1 MDRRLKRQLARWSA
15 GDLPQIKVNS
25 TMPVKIIAV
34 AVLIGIIGFMSAYT
48 VETGNV
54 AVERTLGKVDH
65 EEQGQGL
72 NFKMPFLT
80 NSIEFS
86 AKEIAIDINDL
97 TPKAADNLS
106 LKDLDVSVFY
116 RVPKD
121 RVSELMVKYA
131 AAAARGADGVYMPA
145 YGLLYREARAAI
157 YEQVAQIDSL
167 QLHKRRDFLQNEVLE
182 ELQGR
187 LERSDPGDIIITR
200 VVVRAL
206 NTDPSIEAAIRDA
219 VEAEKRLEAKQV
231 QVEIAKKD
239 AEIEIE
245 RAKGIAEANNIIN
258 SSLTAEYLQH
268 EVNLALQQFAD
279 NNGSVVVIP
288 ANMQGFDLIL
298 DSNQLRRGQN

>member
-1 MDRRLKRQLARWSA
+1 M
-15 GDLPQIKVNS
+15 QIKA
-25 TMPVKIIAV
+25 IIV
-34 AVLIGIIGFMSAYT
+34 VVLIGLVGFMSAYT

-65 EEQGQGL
+65 DENGQGL
-72 NFKMPFLT
+72 NFKMPFVTSAL
-80 NSIEFS
+80 EFS

-121 RVSELMVKYA
+121 RVSELFVKYA

-145 YGLLYREARAAI
+145 YGLMFREARSAI
-157 YEQVAQIDSL
+157 YEQVAKIDSL
-167 QLHKRRDFLQNEVLE
+167 QLHKQRELLQSSVLE

-187 LERSDPGDIIITR
+187 LDKSDPGDLIITR

-258 SSLTAEYLQH
+258 SSLTREYLQH
-268 EVNLALQQFAD
+268 EVNTALLRFAD
-279 NNGSVVVIP
+279 NDGSVVVIP
-288 ANMQGFDLIL
+288 ANMQGFEMIL
-298 DSNQLRRGQN
+298 DTSQQRRGDE

>member
-1 MDRRLKRQLARWSA
+1 MASKFRRDLARLT
-15 GDLPQIKVNS
+15 GGHLRTFEVKNTMQIK
-25 TMPVKIIAV
+25 IIIV
-34 AVLIGIIGFMSAYT
+34 AILIGIVAFMSAYT

-65 EEQGQGL
+65 NEKGQGL

-80 NSIEFS
+80 NSLEFS

-116 RVPKD
+116 RVPSE
-121 RVSELMVKYA
+121 RVSELFVKYA
-131 AAAARGADGVYMPA
+131 SAAARGPDGVYMPA
-145 YGLLYREARAAI
+145 YGLLVREARAAI
-157 YEQVAQIDSL
+157 YEQVSEIDSL
-167 QLHKRRDFLQNEVLE
+167 QLHKQRELLQTAVLE

-187 LERSDPGDIIITR
+187 LNQSDSGDIIVTR

-268 EVNLALQQFAD
+268 EVNTALLEFAD

-288 ANMQGFDLIL
+288 ANMQGFEMIL
-298 DSNQLRRGQN
+298 DSGALRRGNQ

>member
-1 MDRRLKRQLARWSA
+1 MKRLGAIGA
-15 GDLPQIKVNS
+15 VF
-25 TMPVKIIAV
+25 PVVVIAV
-34 AVLIGIIGFMSAYT
+34 IVFMSAYT

-54 AVERTLGKVDH
+54 AVERTLGKVNH
-65 EEQGQGL
+65 EEMLQGL
-72 NFKMPFLT
+72 NFKLPFLT
-80 NSIEFS
+80 NRIEFS

-106 LKDLDVSVFY
+106 LKDLDVSIFY
-116 RVPKD
+116 RVPQD
-121 RVSELMVKYA
+121 RISELMVKYA
-131 AAAARGADGVYMPA
+131 STAERGRDGIYLPA
-145 YGLLYREARAAI
+145 FGLVWREARSTI
-157 YEQVAQIDSL
+157 YEQVSEIDSL
-167 QLHKRRDFLQNEVLE
+167 QLHKRREFLQTAVLE
-182 ELQGR
+182 ELQER
-187 LERSDPGDIIITR
+187 LERTDPGDIVITR

-268 EVNLALQQFAD
+268 EVNTALLEFAD
-279 NNGSVVVIP
+279 NQGSVVVIP

-298 DSNQLRRGQN
+298 DSNQLGSRPQ

>member
-1 MDRRLKRQLARWSA
+1 MASRFKRDLARLT
-15 GDLPQIKVNS
+15 GGTLRNIELRNTMQI
-25 TMPVKIIAV
+25 KIIAA
-34 AVLIGIIGFMSAYT
+34 AVLVGVIGFMSAYT
-48 VETGNV
+48 VESGNV
-54 AVERTLGKVDH
+54 AVERTLGKVNH
-65 EEQGQGL
+65 EEQLQGL

-80 NSIEFS
+80 TSIEFS

-131 AAAARGADGVYMPA
+131 AAAVRGADGIYMPA
-145 YGLLYREARAAI
+145 YGLLVREARAAI
-157 YEQVAQIDSL
+157 YEQVSEIDSL
-167 QLHKRRDFLQNEVLE
+167 QLHKQRELLQSAVLE

-187 LERSDPGDIIITR
+187 LEQSDAGDIIITR

-206 NTDPSIEAAIRDA
+206 NTDPSIEAAIREA

-245 RAKGIAEANNIIN
+245 RAKGIAEANKIIN

-268 EVNLALQQFAD
+268 EVNKALQRFAD
-279 NNGSVVVIP
+279 NDGSVVVIP
-288 ANMQGFDLIL
+288 ANMQGFEMIL
-298 DSNQLRRGQN
+298 DSGQLRRSNQ

>member
-1 MDRRLKRQLARWSA
+1 MSRIRVKNTM
-15 GDLPQIKVNS
+15 QIKAI
-25 TMPVKIIAV
+25 IIAV
-34 AVLIGIIGFMSAYT
+34 VVGIVAFMSAYT

-65 EEQGQGL
+65 DEKGQGL
-72 NFKMPFLT
+72 NFKMPFVT
-80 NSIEFS
+80 NSLEFS

-116 RVPKD
+116 RVPQD
-121 RVSELMVKYA
+121 RISELFVKYA
-131 AAAARGADGVYMPA
+131 SAAARGADGVYMPA
-145 YGLLYREARAAI
+145 YGLMYREARSAI
-157 YEQVAQIDSL
+157 YEQVSEIDSL
-167 QLHKRRDFLQNEVLE
+167 QLHKQRELLQESVLE

-187 LERSDPGDIIITR
+187 LEKSDPGDLIITR

-268 EVNLALQQFAD
+268 EVNTALLRFAD
-279 NNGSVVVIP
+279 NDGSVVVIP
-288 ANMQGFDLIL
+288 ANMQGFEMIL
-298 DSNQLRRGQN
+298 DSGQLRRGNE

>member
-1 MDRRLKRQLARWSA
+1 M
-15 GDLPQIKVNS
+15 QIKA
-25 TMPVKIIAV
+25 IA
-34 AVLIGIIGFMSAYT
+34 AVLLIALVAFASAYT
-48 VETGNV
+48 VESGNV
-54 AVERTLGKVDH
+54 AVERTLGKVNH
-65 EEQGQGL
+65 EEQEQGL
-72 NFKMPFLT
+72 NFKLPFITSSL
-80 NSIEFS
+80 EFS

-106 LKDLDVSVFY
+106 LKDLDVSIFY
-116 RVPKD
+116 KVPKN
-121 RVSELMVKYA
+121 RISELMVKYA
-131 AAAARGADGVYMPA
+131 GVAARGSDGVYMPA
-145 YGLLYREARAAI
+145 YGLLVREARAAI
-157 YEQVAQIDSL
+157 YQQVSEIDSL
-167 QLHKRRDFLQNEVLE
+167 QLHKQRELLQTEVLAELQN
-182 ELQGR
+182 R
-187 LERSDPGDIIITR
+187 LETSDPGDLIITR

-268 EVNLALQQFAD
+268 EVNKALQEFAD
-279 NNGSVVVIP
+279 NEGSVVVIP

-298 DSNQLRRGQN
+298 DSNQLRRSQ

>member
-1 MDRRLKRQLARWSA
+1 MARTLRRSLARLSRS
-15 GDLPQIKVNS
+15 DLNKLEVSNTMPIKV
-25 TMPVKIIAV
+25 IAAAIV
-34 AVLIGIIGFMSAYT
+34 IGVIGFMSAYT

-54 AVERTLGKVDH
+54 AVERTFGKVDH
-65 EEQGQGL
+65 EEKDQGL

-80 NSIEFS
+80 TSIEFS

-121 RVSELMVKYA
+121 RISELMVKYA
-131 AAAARGADGVYMPA
+131 AAAARGADGIYMPA

-157 YEQVAQIDSL
+157 YEQVSQIDSL
-167 QLHKRRDFLQNEVLE
+167 QLHKQRDFLQNEVLD

-187 LERSDPGDIIITR
+187 LERTDQGDLIITR

-206 NTDPSIEAAIRDA
+206 NTDPSIEAAIREA

-245 RAKGIAEANNIIN
+245 RAKGIAEANSIIN

-268 EVNLALQQFAD
+268 EVNIALQQFAEND
-279 NNGSVVVIP
+279 GSVVVIP

-298 DSNQLRRGQN
+298 DSGQLRRGQN

>member
-1 MDRRLKRQLARWSA
+1 M
-15 GDLPQIKVNS
+15 QIK
-25 TMPVKIIAV
+25 IIILAII
-34 AVLIGIIGFMSAYT
+34 IGIAAFMSAYT

-65 EEQGQGL
+65 NEKGQGL

-80 NSIEFS
+80 NSLEFS

-116 RVPKD
+116 RVPSE
-121 RVSELMVKYA
+121 RVSELFVKYA
-131 AAAARGADGVYMPA
+131 SAAARGADGVYMPA
-145 YGLLYREARAAI
+145 YGLLVREARAAI
-157 YEQVAQIDSL
+157 YEQVSEIDSL
-167 QLHKRRDFLQNEVLE
+167 QLHKQRELLQTAVLE

-187 LERSDPGDIIITR
+187 LNQSDSGDIIVTR

-268 EVNLALQQFAD
+268 EVNTALLEFAD

-288 ANMQGFDLIL
+288 ANMQGFEMIL
-298 DSNQLRRGQN
+298 DSGALRRGNQ

>member
-1 MDRRLKRQLARWSA
+1 M
-15 GDLPQIKVNS
+15 QIK
-25 TMPVKIIAV
+25 AV
-34 AVLIGIIGFMSAYT
+34 AVLVVVILLAFSAAYT

-65 EEQGQGL
+65 EEKEQGL
-72 NFKMPFLT
+72 NFKLPLLT
-80 NSIEFS
+80 DSLEFS
-86 AKEIAIDINDL
+86 GKEIAIDINDL

-131 AAAARGADGVYMPA
+131 ASAARGADGVYMPA
-145 YGLLYREARAAI
+145 YGLLFREARSAI
-157 YEQVAQIDSL
+157 YEQVSEIDSL
-167 QLHKRRDFLQNEVLE
+167 QLHKQREILQNAVLD
-182 ELQGR
+182 ELQQR
-187 LERSDPGDIIITR
+187 LEKSDPGDIIITR

-268 EVNLALQQFAD
+268 EVNKALQQFAD
-279 NNGSVVVIP
+279 NEGSVVVIP

-298 DSNQLRRGQN
+298 DSNQLRRGGQ

>member
-1 MDRRLKRQLARWSA
+1 M
-15 GDLPQIKVNS
+15 QIKALV
-25 TMPVKIIAV
+25 VIIAV
-34 AVLIGIIGFMSAYT
+34 IALAFMAAYT

-65 EEQGQGL
+65 EEQLQGL
-72 NFKMPFLT
+72 NFKMPLVT
-80 NSIEFS
+80 DAIEFS

-106 LKDLDVSVFY
+106 LKDLDVSIFY

-121 RVSELMVKYA
+121 RISELMVKYA
-131 AAAARGADGVYMPA
+131 AAAARGPDGIYMPA
-145 YGLLYREARAAI
+145 YGLLFREARSAI
-157 YEQVAQIDSL
+157 YEQVSEIDSL
-167 QLHKRRDFLQNEVLE
+167 QLHKQREVLQNAVLA
-182 ELQGR
+182 ELQER
-187 LERSDPGDIIITR
+187 LEKSDPGDIIITR

-206 NTDPSIEAAIRDA
+206 NTDPSIEAAIREA

-258 SSLTAEYLQH
+258 ESLTAEYLQH
-268 EVNLALQQFAD
+268 EINKALQKFAD
-279 NNGSVVVIP
+279 NDGSVVVIP

-298 DSNQLRRGQN
+298 DSGQLRRSQ

>member
-1 MDRRLKRQLARWSA
+1 M
-15 GDLPQIKVNS
+15 QIK
-25 TMPVKIIAV
+25 IIIV
-34 AVLIGIIGFMSAYT
+34 AILIGIAAFMSAYT

-65 EEQGQGL
+65 NEKGQGL

-80 NSIEFS
+80 NSLEFS

-116 RVPKD
+116 RVPSE
-121 RVSELMVKYA
+121 RVSELFVKYA
-131 AAAARGADGVYMPA
+131 SAAARGPDGVYMPA
-145 YGLLYREARAAI
+145 YGLLVREARAAI
-157 YEQVAQIDSL
+157 YEQVSEIDSL
-167 QLHKRRDFLQNEVLE
+167 QLHKQRELLQTAVLE

-187 LERSDPGDIIITR
+187 LNQSDSGDIIVTR

-268 EVNLALQQFAD
+268 EVNTALLEFAD

-288 ANMQGFDLIL
+288 ANMQGFEMIL
-298 DSNQLRRGQN
+298 DSGALRRGNQ

>member
-1 MDRRLKRQLARWSA
+1 VRRLRAISGVFPIA
-15 GDLPQIKVNS
+15 
-25 TMPVKIIAV
+25 IIA
-34 AVLIGIIGFMSAYT
+34 IIAFMSAYT
-48 VETGNV
+48 VESGNV
-54 AVERTLGKVDH
+54 AIERTLGKVNH
-65 EEQGQGL
+65 EEQLQGL
-72 NFKMPFLT
+72 NFKMPFVT
-80 NSIEFS
+80 NKLEYS

-106 LKDLDVSVFY
+106 LKDLDVSIFY
-116 RVPKD
+116 RVPQD

-131 AAAARGADGVYMPA
+131 AASGRGTDGIYLPA
-145 YGLLYREARAAI
+145 YGLVVREARSAI
-157 YEQVAQIDSL
+157 YEQVSEIDSL
-167 QLHKRRDFLQNEVLE
+167 QLHKRREFLQTAVLE
-182 ELQGR
+182 ELQKR
-187 LERSDPGDIIITR
+187 LERSDAGDIVITR

-219 VEAEKRLEAKQV
+219 VEAEKRLEAKEV

-268 EVNLALQQFAD
+268 EVNIALMEFAD
-279 NNGSVVVIP
+279 NEGSVVVLP

-298 DSNQLRRGQN
+298 DSSKLGRSPQ

>member
-1 MDRRLKRQLARWSA
+1 M
-15 GDLPQIKVNS
+15 QITALVALIL
-25 TMPVKIIAV
+25 VCAIA
-34 AVLIGIIGFMSAYT
+34 FMSAYT

-54 AVERTLGKVDH
+54 AVERTFGKVDH
-65 EEQGQGL
+65 EEKGQGL
-72 NFKMPFLT
+72 NFKMPLLT

-121 RVSELMVKYA
+121 RVSELFVKYA

-145 YGLLYREARAAI
+145 YGLMFREARSAI
-157 YEQVAQIDSL
+157 YEQVAKIDSL
-167 QLHKRRDFLQNEVLE
+167 QLHKQREILQSAVQE

-187 LERSDPGDIIITR
+187 LEKSDPGDLIITR

-206 NTDPSIEAAIRDA
+206 NTDPSIEAAIREA

-268 EVNLALQQFAD
+268 EVNTALLRFAD
-279 NNGSVVVIP
+279 NDGSVVVIP
-288 ANMQGFDLIL
+288 ANMQGFEMIL
-298 DSNQLRRGQN
+298 DSGQLRRGNE

>member
-1 MDRRLKRQLARWSA
+1 MARRRRHPLARLSEA
-15 GDLPQIKVNS
+15 NLEHFKVRNSMQIKGIFAIFV
-25 TMPVKIIAV
+25 V
-34 AVLIGIIGFMSAYT
+34 AVLAFMSAYT

-54 AVERTLGKVDH
+54 AVEKTLGKVDH
-65 EEQGQGL
+65 EEKLQGL
-72 NFKMPFLT
+72 NFKLPMMT
-80 NSIEFS
+80 TSQEFS
-86 AKEIAIDINDL
+86 AKEIAIDILDL

-131 AAAARGADGVYMPA
+131 AAAARGQDGVYMPA
-145 YGLLYREARAAI
+145 YGLLYREARSAI
-157 YEQVAQIDSL
+157 YEQVSEIDSL
-167 QLHKRRDFLQNEVLE
+167 QLHKQRNFLQTAVME
-182 ELQGR
+182 ELQTR
-187 LERSDPGDIIITR
+187 LDASDPGDLIITR

-258 SSLTAEYLQH
+258 ESLTAEYLQH
-268 EVNLALQQFAD
+268 EVNIALQRFAD
-279 NNGSVVVIP
+279 NDGSVVVIP

-298 DSNQLRRGQN
+298 DSNQLRRSQ